1 MVRTDHN
8 RPQAPSRTARREAL
22 GWSAKELGIRC
33 GIDERLLNDWEQ
45 SVGSP
50 RLDAAAKWA
59 GALGLDLMV
68 SVAGVKP
75 RSSLNVDWPTR
86 QVTVNGIPV
95 RLTPMERK
103 VLERLAAMP
112 DELVTH
118 RALFRQL
125 YGEDAPYRAES
136 SAIRVLITKLRR
148 LLPLQIRARWGRG
161 YVISG
166 IAPSSAHGRSNT
178 DQWVQSPPEPEA
190 KSDKGG
196 CGALP
201 VVTNSITIAR
211 PPLRREGTGFN
222 HQSMRRPARA
232 PIITSS
238 GRGEE
243 LNVIERFLAERGATR
258 CPDMATIQRTPLPTL
273 VWNKTKH
280 QWVRPAVATFEA
292 S

>member
-1 MVRTDHN
+1 MTGTI
-8 RPQAPSRTARREAL
+8 PLLGEFKARREAL

-33 GIDERLLNDWEQ
+33 GIDERLLDEWEH

-50 RLDAAAKWA
+50 RLDVAAKWA

-68 SVAGVKP
+68 NVAGVKP
-75 RSSLNVDWPTR
+75 RSGLNVDWQTR
-86 QVTVNGIPV
+86 QITVNGIPV
-95 RLTPMERK
+95 RLTPMEWK
-103 VLERLAAMP
+103 MLERLAAMP

-118 RALFRQL
+118 RALFGQL

-148 LLPLQIRARWGRG
+148 LLPLQIQARWGRG

-166 IAPSSAHGRSNT
+166 IAPSSAQGRSNR
-178 DQWVQSPPEPEA
+178 DQRVQWPTEPEA

-196 CGALP
+196 RDAHPL
-201 VVTNSITIAR
+201 VTNSIRIAR
-211 PPLRREGTGFN
+211 PPRRREGTSFN

-243 LNVIERFLAERGATR
+243 LNVIERFLSERGATR

-273 VWNKTKH
+273 VWNKRKH
-280 QWVRPAVATFEA
+280 KWMRPAAGTFEA
-292 S
+292 D